1 MFNATLPTTLRRA
14 HRTRMVTA
22 LALGLMMVLALPQG
36 AARASG
42 EPEPAAEEAYPG
54 RTGPQISVTLHTGVG
69 AQSFSAMLIEGD
81 LVAEGD
87 LVLGTT
93 TDIWDAVDADGQV
106 VASGSLDQILEP
118 IQATEAMIDSDE
130 YALPSGFGDR
140 ITGLVRKKKSF
151 YWRDGIVPYT
161 IDNAFSDTQA
171 ERINDAI
178 SHWRE
183 QTRIQLV
190 PRSNQEDY
198 VAITS
203 VEEGCASSALGRTG
217 GKQEI
222 RLSTDC
228 SFGTTVHEIGHAIGL
243 FHEQT
248 RPDRDTFVQVFW
260 DNIEEGKEGNF
271 QRIDNERAVGAY
283 DFGSIMHYGPT
294 FFSIDGEP
302 TLARVD
308 GQPLTIQR
316 TGLSE
321 GDIHA
326 VQTMYNIEPLI
337 EAGDATG
344 QALAEGDLNGDG
356 FDDLVVGVPGED
368 LLTDR
373 GNIVDAGAVHTI
385 NGSSFGLNAI
395 NNKVWNQGVEGV
407 VGIVEAHD
415 YFGMALAMGDFS
427 GDKVADLAIGVPG
440 EDLSVGTA
448 HYANAGFIQVIHGSR
463 RGQVLIEGMAWNP
476 VTGAGEMSELA
487 ADAGATFDNDGRH
500 YGDTTMTSV
509 AAEELE
515 AFDPVASEA
524 DEDPAGD
531 PDHAR
536 SEMDVAVDPPV
547 DHGEVIEPELELGAE
562 ETATR

>member
-1 MFNATLPTTLRRA
+1 
-14 HRTRMVTA
+14 
-22 LALGLMMVLALPQG
+22 
-36 AARASG
+36 
-42 EPEPAAEEAYPG
+42 
-54 RTGPQISVTLHTGVG
+54 
-69 AQSFSAMLIEGD
+69 
-81 LVAEGD
+81 
-87 LVLGTT
+87 
-93 TDIWDAVDADGQV
+93 
-106 VASGSLDQILEP
+106 
-118 IQATEAMIDSDE
+118 MIDSDE

-344 QALAEGDLNGDG
+344 QALAEGDFNGDGFTDLAVGAPGEDLEINGISAFDGGMVQVLYGRSGGLDATTSQILHQDMPGVLGVVEARDRFGSVLAAGDLNGDG